1 MKGKQN
7 KMKQKPLQTVTKLK
21 HRNKSVESY
30 MGLHLFI
37 LPQLHDFVQRI
48 KPGNWNGGPGGH
60 SKTGAVITLL
70 RAIRYFISL
79 QDIMAI
85 IKINTVVAP
94 CPSSTG
100 EVQISCVHT
109 NIVPAPKNY

>member
-1 MKGKQN
+1 MLSSLKSATPSKENKLKQYMKGKQN
-7 KMKQKPLQTVTKLK
+7 KTKQKPLQTVTKLK

-79 QDIMAI
+79 
-85 IKINTVVAP
+85 
-94 CPSSTG
+94 
-100 EVQISCVHT
+100 
-109 NIVPAPKNY
+109 